1 MFELGLLL
9 PVSTNTTNTTSTSAG
24 ELKGARMCNSLV
36 TSGLYSG
43 LLGHRSTSQ
52 CGRPQ
57 TCKNRACTNSHLLDH
72 TQALYILMVFH
83 YIWVFPGLAEYF
95 GIKYPFQH
103 WLTNNQHAIPDEP
116 SLNFRSL
123 MKENEEL
130 P

>member
-9 PVSTNTTNTTSTSAG
+9 PVSTNTTTTTSTSAG

-57 TCKNRACTNSHLLDH
+57 TCNEQS
-72 TQALYILMVFH
+72 LYQLSSARPSTSFVYFNG
-83 YIWVFPGLAEYF
+83 FPLYF
-95 GIKYPFQH
+95 GVSG
-103 WLTNNQHAIPDEP
+103 AC
-116 SLNFRSL
+116 
-123 MKENEEL
+123 
-130 P
+130 